1 MHRPPTRPWI
11 RPEGTTLRT
20 ILLAALCTLLPAP
33 GVTQDAP
40 ADADRPRARELG
52 IRVGVFEPGTHNAI
66 TDVAGVRV
74 GHATV
79 VEGSDVRTGVTAIRP
94 HAGNAYFSR
103 VPAAMHV
110 GNGYGKLLGV
120 TQVRELG
127 ELETPILLTCTLC
140 VWKAADAMV
149 EWMLAREG
157 MEEVRSL
164 NAVVGE
170 TNDGGLNDIR
180 SRPIRPEHVVAAL
193 ESASAGPVEEGAVGA
208 GTGTSA
214 FGWKGG
220 IGTSSRVL
228 PESLGGYTV
237 GVLVQSNFGGI
248 LQMGGAP
255 VGQELGRYS
264 FADQVEPARREGG
277 PDDGAEAPDPAW
289 DPLADIQEWGS
300 IMMVVA
306 TDAPLSARNLERLAR
321 RAVMGLA
328 RTGSYASNGSGDY
341 VIAFSTA
348 NGARRG
354 GSGRVLQ
361 VDDLANSRM
370 SGLFQATVEATEEAI
385 YNSLLKAETVTGN
398 GRTVD
403 ALPLDRTVEVLRRYG
418 VIPGGAR

>member
-1 MHRPPTRPWI
+1 MRTAVLVA
-11 RPEGTTLRT
+11 TTL
-20 ILLAALCTLLPAP
+20 LLAP
-33 GVTQDAP
+33 GTAVSQSGSQ
-40 ADADRPRARELG
+40 RPRARDIGLT
-52 IRVGVFEPGTHNAI
+52 VGVFQPGAHNAI

-74 GHATV
+74 GQTTV
-79 VEGSDVRTGVTAIRP
+79 VEGDAVRTGVTAILP
-94 HAGNAYFSR
+94 HGGNPYLSR
-103 VPAAMHV
+103 VPAAIHV
-110 GNGYGKLLGV
+110 GNGFGKLLGV
-120 TQVRELG
+120 TQVQELG

-149 EWMLAREG
+149 AWMLARDG
-157 MEEVRSL
+157 MAHVRSL

-170 TNDGGLNDIR
+170 TNDGTLNDIR

-193 ESASAGPVEEGAVGA
+193 ESASDGPVEEGAVGA
-208 GTGTSA
+208 GAGTVA

-255 VGQELGRYS
+255 VGVELGQYA
-264 FADQVEPARREGG
+264 FADQVRREPA
-277 PDDGAEAPDPAW
+277 PAYDPQ
-289 DPLADIQEWGS
+289 ADVQEWGS

-306 TDAPLSARNLERLAR
+306 TDAPLSDRNLERVAR

-348 NGARRG
+348 NGVRRTTTP
-354 GSGRVLQ
+354 SVIR
-361 VDDLANSRM
+361 VDDLHNEQM
-370 SGLFQATVEATEEAI
+370 SGLFEATVEATEEAV
-385 YNSLLKAETVTGN
+385 YNSLLKAVTVTGN
-398 GRTVD
+398 GRTVQ
-403 ALPLDRTVEVLRRYG
+403 ALPLEPTLEILRKYG
-418 VIPGGAR
+418 AIR